1 MVNQNTL
8 HILSATQSH
17 VAIVILQIL
26 HTVMY
31 CEKEV
36 FTRSNKT
43 HLYPLLFVDR
53 LMRQRIL
60 SVQSQKMKTGAERFR
75 AAAVFQQHLELL
87 RENLQ
92 FVVVRLP
99 SPLLDEE
106 RALGL
111 QGTSHRVVVNKN
123 DGP

>member
-1 MVNQNTL
+1 
-8 HILSATQSH
+8 
-17 VAIVILQIL
+17 
-26 HTVMY
+26 MY
-31 CEKEV
+31 CETDV
-36 FTRSNKT
+36 
-43 HLYPLLFVDR
+43 YPLLFVDR

-111 QGTSHRVVVNKN
+111 QGTGHRIVVNKN